1 MAREIFIINI
11 FAFFL
16 CVGQLQAQSFWHTLE
31 SEIGFCEVDSISVAN
46 QQYYQLLDTI
56 EHYWDECEID
66 RNPCYA
72 VIYFSDTNRVK
83 VVVQQLVEIWSLVI
97 KCYQNKIYGGFC
109 YQNHPYFVLM
119 ADSSLINHDALQKS
133 TTTFTPPLFSSQIY
147 DSLTLNRNFLIREE
161 NKEPIFTYPPTP
173 FDFEGEEEKFDNL
186 ELELIFDEHNIICM
200 ELESCKTKFRKE

>member
-16 CVGQLQAQSFWHTLE
+16 CIGQLHAQSFWHTLE
-31 SEIGFCEVDSISVAN
+31 SEFGLCEVDSISIAN

-72 VIYFSDTNRVK
+72 VIYVSDTNRVK

-97 KCYQNKIYGGFC
+97 KCYQNKVYGAFC
-109 YQNHPYFVLM
+109 YRNHTYFVLT
-119 ADSSLINHDALQKS
+119 ADSLLIDQNALQRT

-147 DSLTLNRNFLIREE
+147 DSLTLNSNFLMREE
-161 NKEPIFTYPPTP
+161 NKEQSFTYPPTP
-173 FDFEGEEEKFDNL
+173 FDFEGKEERYDDL
-186 ELELIFDEHNIICM
+186 ELELVFDEQNIICM
-200 ELESCKTKFRKE
+200 ELESCKMKSRKE

>member
-16 CVGQLQAQSFWHTLE
+16 CIGQLHAQSFWHTLE
-31 SEIGFCEVDSISVAN
+31 SEFGLCEVDSISIAN

-72 VIYFSDTNRVK
+72 VIYVSDTNRVK

-97 KCYQNKIYGGFC
+97 KCY
-109 YQNHPYFVLM
+109 L
-119 ADSSLINHDALQKS
+119 
-133 TTTFTPPLFSSQIY
+133 
-147 DSLTLNRNFLIREE
+147 
-161 NKEPIFTYPPTP
+161 
-173 FDFEGEEEKFDNL
+173 
-186 ELELIFDEHNIICM
+186 
-200 ELESCKTKFRKE
+200 